1 MMYKSNTQHTA
12 RLFAFFLLAGLTLF
26 SFSVAAELPV
36 RISLNEAIAHAL
48 EHNAD
53 MKTARADL
61 LIADRQIWETTA
73 AGLPQ
78 VNASFG
84 YNYYLDLPTS
94 LIPAEFFGGE
104 PGEFQEIQF
113 GTQHNMTATAS
124 IDQLVFDG
132 RYIVGLRAARIYRDL
147 AGQNVQR
154 SELQVRN
161 TVKETYFLSLL
172 AAENHLILIQNLSNL
187 EQTLFETQKLLE
199 EGFTDPISVD
209 QLVLTVSNLKHR
221 IAHVERQ
228 STISLNLLK
237 YQLGI
242 DLKQEIELT
251 DSLNNIFER
260 ILIDSALDDS
270 LDKELHVDYRIAGLQ
285 EAMSLMVLRREQSAY
300 LPSLTA
306 SFIRQEMAMR
316 ESFSFF
322 DSNKSWFPASYVA
335 LNLQIPIF
343 SSGMRSSQVQQ
354 AKLELEKSRIF
365 KEQLSQ
371 ALLLQLEESR
381 ANLNTAYEQYINE
394 QSSLAI
400 AQRIFDRTN
409 IMFKEGMASSL
420 ELTQANDQLIATQA
434 RYLTAMYEVL
444 SAKNDL
450 DKALGR

>member
-1 MMYKSNTQHTA
+1 MSYLKTKHTA
-12 RLFAFFLLAGLTLF
+12 KIFTLFLLAAITTTSHALR
-26 SFSVAAELPV
+26 AESPFRV
-36 RISLNEAIAHAL
+36 SLDEAIAHAL

-61 LIADRQIWETTA
+61 QIAEKQIWETTA

-78 VNASFG
+78 VNASLG

-104 PGEFQEIQF
+104 PGDFQEIQF
-113 GTQHNMTATAS
+113 GTQHNITATAS
-124 IDQLVFDG
+124 IDQLIFDG
-132 RYIVGLRAARIYRDL
+132 RYIVGLRAARIYREL
-147 AGQNVQR
+147 AGKNLQR

-172 AAENHLILIQNLSNL
+172 ADENLAILNKNFSNL

-199 EGFTDPISVD
+199 EGFTDPINVD
-209 QLVLTVSNLKHR
+209 QLQLTISNLKHR

-228 STISLNLLK
+228 KTISQNLLK

-242 DLKQEIELT
+242 DLREEIELT
-251 DSLNNIFER
+251 DSLNDLFDR
-260 ILIDSALDDS
+260 IVIDSTLDDT
-270 LDKELHVDYRIAGLQ
+270 LDKDRHIDFRIAQSQ
-285 EAMSLMVLRREQSAY
+285 ESMSLMVLRREQSAY

-316 ESFSFF
+316 ESFNFF
-322 DSNKSWFPASYVA
+322 DSSKSWFPATYVA

-365 KEQLSQ
+365 KDQLSQ
-371 ALLLQLEESR
+371 ALQLQLKESK
-381 ANLNTAYEQYINE
+381 ANLNTAYEQYLNE

-400 AQRIFDRTN
+400 AQRIFDRTG
-409 IMFKEGMASSL
+409 IMFREGMASSL
-420 ELTQANDQLIATQA
+420 ELTQANDQLLATQA
-434 RYLTAMYEVL
+434 SYLTAIFEVL